1 MKRAGCFRRKM
12 CVAIWTT
19 EVFRKLAAFI
29 AGVVSLSVMAE
40 DAEAL
45 ECRKL
50 TFEKLPF
57 TVCEVDIEQDDLRL
71 FLNDSA
77 GEPYGQFGAID
88 AALAKQGKQ
97 LGFAMNAGMYHED
110 RSPVGHYIENGKEQM
125 RVIPNAGPGNFGML
139 PNGVLCIQS
148 GSVRVIE
155 TLEYNEDRPECRYAT
170 QSGPM
175 LVIEGKLH
183 PRFLVDGTSR
193 YIRNGVGTTE
203 DGKKAV
209 FAISDRSV
217 TFHRFGRLFR
227 DELKLPNALFL
238 DGNVSRIHAPSLS
251 RSDRG
256 RYLGPIVG
264 VVEPKN

>member
-1 MKRAGCFRRKM
+1 M
-12 CVAIWTT
+12 CVAIWTINVLRNLT
-19 EVFRKLAAFI
+19 AFI
-29 AGVVSLSVMAE
+29 ATLASLSLTAGAAM
-40 DAEAL
+40 AL
-45 ECRKL
+45 ECREI

-57 TVCEVDIEQDDLRL
+57 TLCEVDIETDDLRL
-71 FLNDSA
+71 FLNDKD
-77 GEPYGQFGAID
+77 GERYGHFSSID
-88 AALAKQGKQ
+88 AALSDKDQK
-97 LGFAMNAGMYHED
+97 LGFAMNAGMYHDD

-148 GSVRVIE
+148 DSVRVIE

-175 LVIEGKLH
+175 LVIDGKLH
-183 PRFLVDGTSR
+183 PRFLVDSTSR

-217 TFHRFGRLFR
+217 TFHEFGRLFR

-238 DGNVSRIHAPSLS
+238 DGNVSRIHAPSLD

-256 RYLGPIVG
+256 WYLGPIVG